1 METTRLQRAITPSL
15 PTWSV
20 SGCLLNPAVSSS
32 FHMKKVRLQD
42 AEKLKPGYIDKKD
55 ELNGDDS

>member
-1 METTRLQRAITPSL
+1 MEITGLQRAITPSL

-20 SGCLLNPAVSSS
+20 PDGLLNSALSSS
-32 FHMKKVRLQD
+32 FQMKKVRLQD
-42 AEKLKPGYIDKKD
+42 AEKLKPGYIDKD